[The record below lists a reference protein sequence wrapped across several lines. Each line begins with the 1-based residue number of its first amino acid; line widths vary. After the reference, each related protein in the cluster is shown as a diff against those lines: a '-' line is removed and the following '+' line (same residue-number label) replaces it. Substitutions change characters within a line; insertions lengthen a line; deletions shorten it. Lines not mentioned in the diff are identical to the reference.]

1 MKDYPLI
8 LSVPMTDNS
17 VLWEDMRV
25 HINEAVFDI
34 FWSLDDMYGF
44 EPECD
49 KEKYASLYC
58 LFETCNGSVLYK
70 DITIFDTC
78 MYDQSYPQYIAL
90 IGFDNIQQLDDYLH
104 AQFLTD
110 MMAHPLAKII
120 VHRTGVSPSVPSEVL
135 FPQKEK

>member
-1 MKDYPLI
+1 MKDYPVI

-25 HINEAVFDI
+25 HTNTAVFDI
-34 FWSLDDMYGF
+34 FRSLDDMYGC

-49 KEKYASLYC
+49 KEKYAYLYF
-58 LFETCNGSVLYK
+58 LFETYNGSMVYK

-120 VHRTGVSPSVPSEVL
+120 AHRTGVSPSVPFEVL
-135 FPQKEK
+135 CPQEEK